1 MEKGPLLKQC
11 VQLHCID
18 ALGLHMN
25 KVLTRMTAV
34 CCESQATLHGINP
47 ARPSSKDYCRV
58 APHRVNPRQAILSV
72 AQPGLH
78 FIWLPSSD
86 TALLSFWLEFQ
97 ALPCRAI
104 FVCRVSLSSFIYCQQ
119 VLFNCVMLIPLRRD
133 SLVVTQSV
141 TVLGVVI
148 AQLCNAGTLVE
159 GQSCHDTVCCC
170 VRGGIVQLCNVGTL
184 VEGQS
189 CDDIVCCCVRPQ
201 GQVLFNCVMLV
212 PLWRDSLMVT
222 QSVAVLG
229 VGIVQLCNVGT
240 LVEGQSCD
248 DIVCCCDC
256 VRGRYCSAV

>member
-11 VQLHCID
+11 VQLHCMD

-47 ARPSSKDYCRV
+47 PSPSGKDQCRV
-58 APHRVNPRQAILSV
+58 APHEVNPRQAILSV

-119 VLFNCVMLIPLRRD
+119 VLFSCVMLIPLRRD
-133 SLVVTQSV
+133 CLV
-141 TVLGVVI
+141 
-148 AQLCNAGTLVE
+148 
-159 GQSCHDTVCCC
+159 
-170 VRGGIVQLCNVGTL
+170 
-184 VEGQS
+184 
-189 CDDIVCCCVRPQ
+189 
-201 GQVLFNCVMLV
+201 
-212 PLWRDSLMVT
+212 VT

-240 LVEGQSCD
+240 LVEGQSFD
-248 DIVCCCDC
+248 DIVCCCVRTQEWVLFNCVMLVPQWRDSPVMTQSVAVLGVGIIQLCNVDTLAEGLSCGDIVCCC
-256 VRGRYCSAV
+256 VRGGYYSTV